1 MQCKGRVNFLKRL
14 YNCLVEA
21 LARNAGTRLL
31 VIDDDEKLCRLL
43 HDYLEPLGYSIDAI
57 HNGADGLA
65 RARQGGYAAVILD
78 VMMPGMNGLDAL
90 RELRRTSNVP
100 VLMLTAL
107 GDEPDR
113 IAGLEIGADDYLP
126 KTFSPR
132 ELLARLRAV
141 LRRSIMSA
149 ASATPNPGQGKDSA
163 PAPVGVGPLWMDPA
177 TRTASLGSQAV
188 VLTTVEYDILLGLV
202 RASPRVKTREQLLLE
217 VADRDFEAF
226 DRSIDVHISSLRK
239 KLDDDPKNP
248 RFIHTIRGVG
258 YCIRKPESGPPE

>member
-1 MQCKGRVNFLKRL
+1 MDPP
-14 YNCLVEA
+14 
-21 LARNAGTRLL
+21 TRLL
-31 VIDDDEKLCRLL
+31 LIDDDEKLCRLL
-43 HDYLEPLGYSIDAI
+43 RDYLDPLGYAVDAV
-57 HNGADGLA
+57 HNGPAGLD
-65 RARQGGYAAVILD
+65 RARQGCYSAIILD
-78 VMMPGMNGLDAL
+78 VMLPGMNGLDAL
-90 RELRRTSNVP
+90 RELRRTSPVP
-100 VLMLTAL
+100 VLMLSAL

-141 LRRSIMSA
+141 LRRSIMSR
-149 ASATPNPGQGKDSA
+149 A
-163 PAPVGVGPLWMDPA
+163 PARDNATAPVSIGGLWLDPA
-177 TRTASLGSQAV
+177 SRSARLGAQPL
-188 VLTTVEYDILLGLV
+188 VLTTVEYDILLALV
-202 RASPRVKTREQLLLE
+202 RATPRVKTREQLLLE

-258 YCIRKPESGPPE
+258 YCIRKPDSGPPE

>member
-1 MQCKGRVNFLKRL
+1 MDP
-14 YNCLVEA
+14 
-21 LARNAGTRLL
+21 LASGTRLL
-31 VIDDDEKLCRLL
+31 LIDDDEKLSRLL
-43 HDYLEPLGYSIDAI
+43 RDYLEPLGYSVEAV
-57 HNGADGLA
+57 HNGADGLRRA
-65 RARQGGYAAVILD
+65 RAGGYAAVILD
-78 VMMPGMNGLDAL
+78 VMLPGMNGLDAL

-149 ASATPNPGQGKDSA
+149 SPGAAAAKDTA
-163 PAPVGVGPLWMDPA
+163 PPPVSVGELWLDPA
-177 TRTASLGSQAV
+177 ARTATLGTQPL
-188 VLTTVEYDILLGLV
+188 VLTTVEYEILLGLV
-202 RASPRVKTREQLLLE
+202 RAAPRVKTREQLLLE

-258 YCIRKPESGPPE
+258 YCIRRPESGPPE

>member
-1 MQCKGRVNFLKRL
+1 
-14 YNCLVEA
+14 VEPT
-21 LARNAGTRLL
+21 GTRLL
-31 VIDDDEKLCRLL
+31 LIDDDEKLSRLL
-43 HDYLEPLGYSIDAI
+43 HDYLEPLGYSLDAI
-57 HNGADGLA
+57 HNGSDGLR

-78 VMMPGMNGLDAL
+78 VMLPGMNGLDAL

-113 IAGLEIGADDYLP
+113 IAGLETGADDYLP

-141 LRRSIMSA
+141 LRRSMIS
-149 ASATPNPGQGKDSA
+149 SPLPKDNA
-163 PAPVGVGPLWMDPA
+163 PRPVSVGELWLDPA
-177 TRTASLGSQAV
+177 ARTATLGEQPL
-188 VLTTVEYDILLGLV
+188 VLTTVEYEILLGLV
-202 RASPRVKTREQLLLE
+202 RAAPRVKTREQLLLE

-239 KLDDDPKNP
+239 KLDDDPKSP

>member
-1 MQCKGRVNFLKRL
+1 M
-14 YNCLVEA
+14 EPI
-21 LARNAGTRLL
+21 ARDYGARLL
-31 VIDDDEKLCRLL
+31 LIDDDEKLCRLL
-43 HDYLEPLGYSIDAI
+43 RDYLEPFGYSIDAV
-57 HNGADGLA
+57 HNGTTGLE
-65 RARQGGYAAVILD
+65 RARLGGYSAVILD
-78 VMMPGMNGLDAL
+78 VMMPGMNGFDAL
-90 RELRRTSNVP
+90 RELRRTSHVP

-141 LRRSIMSA
+141 LRRSMA
-149 ASATPNPGQGKDSA
+149 NAA
-163 PAPVGVGPLWMDPA
+163 PARDAAPPPVSIGHLWLDPA
-177 TRTASLGSQAV
+177 ARTATLGTQSL

-202 RASPRVKTREQLLLE
+202 RAAPRVKTREQLLLE

-258 YCIRKPESGPPE
+258 YCIRKPDLVEQQPRWSASRTNPVGPQE

>member
-1 MQCKGRVNFLKRL
+1 VDAISCDSG
-14 YNCLVEA
+14 A
-21 LARNAGTRLL
+21 RLL
-31 VIDDDEKLCRLL
+31 LIDDDEKLCRLL
-43 HDYLEPLGYSIDAI
+43 RDYLEPLGYSVDAV
-57 HNGADGLA
+57 HNGADGLV
-65 RARQGGYAAVILD
+65 RARQGGYSAVILD

-90 RELRRTSNVP
+90 RELRRTSHVP

-113 IAGLEIGADDYLP
+113 IVGLEIGADDYLP

-141 LRRSIMSA
+141 LRRSILRSLA
-149 ASATPNPGQGKDSA
+149 PATDTA
-163 PAPVGVGPLWMDPA
+163 PAPVSIGDLWLDPA
-177 TRTASLGSQAV
+177 ARTASLGRQAL
-188 VLTTVEYDILLGLV
+188 VLTTVEFDILLGLV
-202 RASPRVKTREQLLLE
+202 RAAPRVKTREQILLE

-226 DRSIDVHISSLRK
+226 DRSIDVHVSSLRK

-258 YCIRKPESGPPE
+258 YCIRKPGAGPPE